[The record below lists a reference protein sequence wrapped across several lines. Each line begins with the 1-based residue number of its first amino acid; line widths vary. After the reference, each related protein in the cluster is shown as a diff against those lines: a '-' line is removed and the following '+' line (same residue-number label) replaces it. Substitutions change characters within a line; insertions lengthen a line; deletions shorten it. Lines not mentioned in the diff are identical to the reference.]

1 MTTLVKP
8 LLYEI
13 TAQGTA
19 GTPGTPYIPAQ
30 PPRVVK
36 ELVKVIHFYPVTH
49 DPSLTP
55 GDPGG
60 AYITYEVVYTT
71 IPGSAAI
78 PATPGTPPTPAVV
91 ATLYDRQWNSAAD
104 SIDLVPPGSYIEC
117 QVRYGSYA
125 VFVGLDADTLNS
137 TLPSAYRY
145 GLMADASGVRVF
157 ENGVSG
163 ALLVANTP
171 TTTLRIIRSE
181 RGQIYYQVVGQ
192 SLVASPQAPVP
203 DMAPMQGYGL
213 LYSSLDAVDG
223 ATIGTMD
230 IVEGTVPFPM
240 AASLS
245 VAADPRVV
253 FDVAVGFVAAPDAPA
268 VVFPVAVS
276 FEATPS
282 GVILGDVT
290 FPATTTFEVSPD
302 SSGQG
307 AWTLAPMQWLGADYD
322 APGVGTWRLPR
333 FTASG
338 NEQVYVPA
346 VPDEGFWI
354 LPRVAAWG
362 FGLDEDHGSGSI
374 MLQAVA
380 ALGAEDGVTYAQ
392 GAWELPVHFTM
403 RSVPPWWPDNTLM
416 LVSEMSSTESFQM
429 QLELVLILNS
439 VGELTSTLMLSR
451 LQLLSLL
458 STLSASS
465 SISLTGSYRLSL
477 LSSLNASSLQSLQ
490 TLLGGAELPDDA
502 AVWVV
507 NLDTNASAQYEN
519 YGFNSFF
526 QRGTDYFGVANDGI
540 YKLSGDTDAGVPIDA
555 IAAFVRSSLG
565 QQGVKRIPTAYLGTA
580 SDGALV
586 LRVDVDGIVRHYK
599 ARTFSSSLQQ
609 HRVDLGRGARG
620 TYWEFEL
627 MNQNGEDFEL
637 ADMTLLPVALDRRI

>member
-30 PPRVVK
+30 PPRVVE
-36 ELVKVIHFYPVTH
+36 ELVKVVHFYPVTH

-125 VFVGLDADTLNS
+125 VFIGLDADARNS

-145 GLMADASGVRVF
+145 GLMVDASGIRPF

-163 ALLVANTP
+163 ALLAANTP

-181 RGQIYYQVVGQ
+181 LGQIYYQVVGQ

-223 ATIGTMD
+223 ATIGTLD

-253 FDVAVGFVAAPDAPA
+253 FDVAVGFVAAPGAPA

-282 GVILGDVT
+282 RVILGDVT
-290 FPATTTFEVSPD
+290 FPATLTFAADAYAGGRGTWTLPTL
-302 SSGQG
+302 
-307 AWTLAPMQWLGADYD
+307 AWTGADYD
-322 APGVGTWRLPR
+322 TPGAGAWRLPA
-333 FTASG
+333 FTANG
-338 NEQVYVPA
+338 TEQVYVPA
-346 VPDEGFWI
+346 DPDEGLWI
-354 LPRVAAWG
+354 LPRMAVWG
-362 FGLDEDHGSGSI
+362 IGLDEDHGGGTWP
-374 MLQAVA
+374 LPAVA
-380 ALGAEDGVTYAQ
+380 AIGTEEGVIYGQ
-392 GAWELPVHFTM
+392 GNWTLPVHLTL
-403 RSVPPWWPDNTLM
+403 RSYPPWWREDTLM
-416 LVSEMSSTESFQM
+416 LVSPMYSAETL
-429 QLELVLILNS
+429 QLQLDLVLILNS
-439 VGELTSTLMLSR
+439 SGTLTSTLSLTR
-451 LQLLSLL
+451 LQVLALLSALAATTSLTLSGIYSLSLL
-458 STLSASS
+458 SAGAL
-465 SISLTGSYRLSL
+465 R
-477 LSSLNASSLQSLQ
+477 SLQSLQ
-490 TLLGGAELPDDA
+490 AELGAELPDGA
-502 AVWVV
+502 AVWVL
-507 NLDTNASAQYEN
+507 NLDTSASAQYDN

-526 QRGTDYFGVANDGI
+526 RRGDDYFGVANDGI
-540 YKLSGDTDAGVPIDA
+540 YKLAGETDAGLPVDA
-555 IAAFVRSSLG
+555 LAAFVRSTLG
-565 QQGVKRIPTAYLGTA
+565 VPNVKRVPSVYVGAT
-580 SDGALV
+580 SDGALI
-586 LRVDVDGIVRHYK
+586 LRTEVEGAVRYYK
-599 ARTFSSSLQQ
+599 ARSYSSDLRQ
-609 HRVDLGRGARG
+609 HRVDIGRGSRG
-620 TYWEFEL
+620 THWQFEL
-627 MNQNGEDFEL
+627 LNENGDDFEL
-637 ADMTLLPVALDRRI
+637 ADMTLLPTVMDRRI